1 VVGSCTGT
9 LLLGGPVL
17 GGSVAVAAVPPPPPN
32 PSDTEIERGKASR
45 DGAASRVGQLAGELA
60 AAESK
65 LVELQASVA
74 LRAEEANK
82 ALVDLDTAL
91 AKARTAAREAET
103 ARNEATLA
111 GTAIEDAYRSVDQ
124 FAAASFRQGSMVGS
138 VAAYV
143 DAKGPRDLL
152 ARSQLLNAIGG
163 SQLHAIEAL
172 RNAQVEKANKDSA
185 ARAALAAA
193 RTAQTLAE
201 EAKRFADRAQAEA
214 EAAQQG
220 QAAHA
225 AQLEAAKA
233 EVERQLAEAQATV
246 TGLEA
251 QRVRYQEWAAAKQQ
265 EEIEGAESGSVPE
278 ISAGGSVRA
287 VIERALSQV
296 GVPYAWGGGNSSGPT
311 RGIRD
316 GGIADSHGDFRKVGF
331 DCSGLMI
338 YAFAAA
344 GVELSHY
351 SGYQASAG
359 RRVPLSQ
366 KQPGD
371 LLFWATAGRIHH
383 VALYIGNGRMVE
395 APYSGSSVRV
405 TSVRYGGILPQAT
418 RLL

>member
-1 VVGSCTGT
+1 MVGSCTGA
-9 LLLGGPVL
+9 LLLGGT
-17 GGSVAVAAVPPPPPN
+17 VAVNAVPPPPPN
-32 PSDTEIERGKASR
+32 PSDAEIERGKASR
-45 DGAASRVGQLAGELA
+45 DGAATRVGQLAGELA
-60 AAESK
+60 TAESK
-65 LVELQASVA
+65 LAELQASVA
-74 LRAEEANK
+74 LRAEDANK
-82 ALVDLDTAL
+82 ALVDLDAAL
-91 AKARTAAREAET
+91 AKARIAAGEAES
-103 ARNEATLA
+103 ARHEANLA
-111 GTAIEDAYRSVDQ
+111 GAAIEDAYRSVDQ

-138 VAAYV
+138 VAAFV

-172 RNAQVEKANKDSA
+172 REAQVGKANKDSV

-201 EAKRFADRAQAEA
+201 EAKRFADQAQAEA
-214 EAAQQG
+214 EAAQRD

-225 AQLEAAKA
+225 GRLEAAKA
-233 EVERQLAEAQATV
+233 DVERLLAQAQSTV
-246 TGLEA
+246 TGLET
-251 QRVRYQEWAAAKQQ
+251 QRVRYQEWVAARQR
-265 EEIEGAESGSVPE
+265 EETEGAESGGVPE
-278 ISAGGSVRA
+278 ISAGGSVKA

-296 GVPYAWGGGNSSGPT
+296 GVPYAWGGGNSSGAT
-311 RGIRD
+311 RGIQD

-338 YAFAAA
+338 YAFAAV
-344 GVELSHY
+344 GVDLAHY
-351 SGYQASAG
+351 SGYQATAG

-371 LLFWATAGRIHH
+371 LLFWGTSGRIHH

-405 TSVRYGGILPQAT
+405 TSVRHGGIVPQAT